1 MVAAGS
7 QWVQQVCSNIGACK
21 PMGMVASTLQEKTE
35 CGACRAVAMDI
46 EYLLDRERDY
56 KDKKRMKALV
66 GTICDDL
73 GMRHPQSDKAF
84 IEVGR
89 SRATTAALPSVDRV
103 VLLAFRR
110 TTAMKSW
117 RRLAS
122 VSCGCGPGG
131 RLPRAHCRGRACVV
145 VLGLAGNIAGTFKLR
160 KGMETSMFKLT
171 QTWADKMCSDMSS
184 YCPKPAGVEDDGV
197 APAAG
202 SEGSDEEL

>member
-7 QWVQQVCSNIGACK
+7 QGVQQVCSNIGACK

-89 SRATTAALPSVDRV
+89 SRATTAALPSVDRA
-103 VLLAFRR
+103 VLLWFHR

-131 RLPRAHCRGRACVV
+131 TVASCSLPWPCLRRC
-145 VLGLAGNIAGTFKLR
+145 AGTCR
-160 KGMETSMFKLT
+160 QYCRDVQAAQGHGD
-171 QTWADKMCSDMSS
+171 QHVQVDADMGRQD
-184 YCPKPAGVEDDGV
+184 V
-197 APAAG
+197 
-202 SEGSDEEL
+202 L

>member
-89 SRATTAALPSVDRV
+89 SRATTAALPSVDRA
-103 VLLAFRR
+103 VLLWFHR

-122 VSCGCGPGG
+122 VRCGCGPGDGCLVLTAVAVLASLCGDLQAILPG
-131 RLPRAHCRGRACVV
+131 RSNCARGWRPACS
-145 VLGLAGNIAGTFKLR
+145 N
-160 KGMETSMFKLT
+160 
-171 QTWADKMCSDMSS
+171 
-184 YCPKPAGVEDDGV
+184 
-197 APAAG
+197 
-202 SEGSDEEL
+202 